1 MGRANLVTGSK
12 PKLDEELGRAFVERR
27 QNLRD
32 IASRAGRAGADE
44 VVQDAFLEIVAYSKG
59 REIRK
64 VDNLLSRIVRSV
76 ALRRIRDRKKK
87 SGLLWSEAGEN
98 LVDLAA
104 DPERSLIGVQR
115 LQRVMAAIDVMP
127 AKRREVF
134 LLHRVEEMTFPQIAR
149 RLGVSVKTVEKHM
162 HLAMLQLSDTDD

>member
-1 MGRANLVTGSK
+1 MSK
-12 PKLDEELGRAFVERR
+12 NNSKLDKELGRAFVERR

-32 IASRAGRAGADE
+32 IASRAGRACADE
-44 VVQDAFLEIVAYSKG
+44 VVQDAFVEIVAYSKG

>member
-1 MGRANLVTGSK
+1 MTSK
-12 PKLDEELGRAFVERR
+12 KSALDRELGRAFVERR

-32 IASRAGRAGADE
+32 IASRAGKAGADE

-59 REIRK
+59 REIRQ
-64 VDNLLSRIVRSV
+64 VDNLLSRIVRTV
-76 ALRRIRDRKKK
+76 ALRRIRDRKKN
-87 SGLLWSEAGEN
+87 SGLIWSEAGEG

-104 DPERSLIGVQR
+104 DPERSLIGAQR
-115 LQRVMAAIDVMP
+115 LQRVMAAIDSMP

-134 LLHRVEEMTFPQIAR
+134 LMHRVEEMTYPQIAR
-149 RLGVSVKTVEKHM
+149 RIGISIKTVEKHM

>member
-1 MGRANLVTGSK
+1 MTSK
-12 PKLDEELGRAFVERR
+12 KSALDEELGRAFVERR

-32 IASRAGRAGADE
+32 IASRAGKAGADE
-44 VVQDAFLEIVAYSKG
+44 VVQDAFLEIIAYSKG

-76 ALRRIRDRKKK
+76 ALRRIRDRKKH
-87 SGLLWSEAGEN
+87 SGLVWSEAGEG

-104 DPERSLIGVQR
+104 DPERSLIGAQR
-115 LQRVMAAIDVMP
+115 LQRVMAAIDSMP

-134 LLHRVEEMTFPQIAR
+134 LLHRVEEMTYPQIAR
-149 RLGVSVKTVEKHM
+149 RVGVSIKTVEKHM

>member
-1 MGRANLVTGSK
+1 MTSK
-12 PKLDEELGRAFVERR
+12 KSALDRELGRAFVERR

-32 IASRAGRAGADE
+32 IASRAGKAGADE

-76 ALRRIRDRKKK
+76 ALRRIRDRKKN
-87 SGLLWSEAGEN
+87 SGLFWSEAGEG

-104 DPERSLIGVQR
+104 DPERSLIGAQR
-115 LQRVMAAIDVMP
+115 LQRVMAAIDSMP

-134 LLHRVEEMTFPQIAR
+134 LLHRVEEMTYPQIAR
-149 RLGVSVKTVEKHM
+149 RVGVSIKTVEKHM